1 MWRDALLVAGKDLR
15 IELRSRV
22 VLHQVVP
29 VGALVLVLFAF
40 ALGPDHGAL
49 SLAAA
54 GLFWVAVLFVT
65 VLAVQRSTA
74 VESGAGAR
82 DALRLSGLDP
92 AGVFLGKA
100 VAVVAQLL
108 VVQVLLA
115 VGVVLLYDAHVRS
128 WPVLVGAA
136 LAGAV
141 GLASIGTL
149 YGGLTGG
156 LRVRETLLPFLLLP
170 LAAPVLVAGTRLWQ
184 QALGHQ
190 VTGGA
195 GGTGGGSW
203 LVVLLVF
210 AVAYT
215 ALGLLVFGPVQE
227 AT

>member
-29 VGALVLVLFAF
+29 VAALVLLLFAF
-40 ALGPDHGAL
+40 ALGPDKGAL
-49 SLAAA
+49 TTAAA

-65 VLAVQRSTA
+65 VLAVQRSSA
-74 VESGAGAR
+74 VEAGAGAR
-82 DALRLSGLDP
+82 DTLRLSGLDP

-100 VAVVAQLL
+100 AAIAAELVA
-108 VVQVLLA
+108 VQVLLGL
-115 VGVVLLYDAHVRS
+115 GVVLLYGARVHS
-128 WPVLVGAA
+128 YPLLVGTAV
-136 LAGAV
+136 AGSV
-141 GLASIGTL
+141 GLAAVGTL

-184 QALGHQ
+184 QALGHP
-190 VTGGA
+190 VTGGDGA
-195 GGTGGGSW
+195 TGGGGW
-203 LVVLLVF
+203 LAILLVF

-227 AT
+227 AS

>member
-1 MWRDALLVAGKDLR
+1 MWRDAVLVAAKDLR

-29 VGALVLVLFAF
+29 VAALVLLLFAF
-40 ALGPDHGAL
+40 ALGPSRGAL
-49 SLAAA
+49 TTAAA

-74 VESGAGAR
+74 VEAGAGAR
-82 DALRLSGLDP
+82 DTLRLSGLDP

-100 VAVVAQLL
+100 AAILAELL
-108 VVQVLLA
+108 VLELLLA
-115 VGVVLLYDAHVRS
+115 LGVVLLYGARVHS
-128 WPVLVGAA
+128 YPLLLGAA
-136 LAGAV
+136 VAGST
-141 GLASIGTL
+141 GLAAVGTL
-149 YGGLTGG
+149 YGALTGG

-184 QALGHQ
+184 QALGRA
-190 VTGGA
+190 TA
-195 GGTGGGSW
+195 GGVGTTGSGSW
-203 LVVLLVF
+203 LAVLLVF

-215 ALGLLVFGPVQE
+215 ALGLLAFGAVLE